1 MKSHSKYY
9 QLEFSFSNYWSLTK
23 HGVENIKRMAK
34 ELSDDIDEKVLNKLI
49 DEHTRSKRNN

>member
-1 MKSHSKYY
+1 MKQNPKYQ
-9 QLEFSFSNYWSLTK
+9 QLVFPFDVDWSLTK
-23 HGVENIKRMAK
+23 NGVENIKRMAK

>member
-1 MKSHSKYY
+1 MKQNLKYY
-9 QLEFSFSNYWSLTK
+9 QLEFSFSNDWSLTK
-23 HGVENIKRMAK
+23 NGVENIKRMAK